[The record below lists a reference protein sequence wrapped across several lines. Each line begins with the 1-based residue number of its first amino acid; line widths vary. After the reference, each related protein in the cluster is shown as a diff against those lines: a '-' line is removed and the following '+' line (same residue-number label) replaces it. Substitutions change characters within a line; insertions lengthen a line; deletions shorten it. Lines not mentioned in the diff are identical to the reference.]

1 MISIQTNVNSLIA
14 QQNLSVTSAFQT
26 KTIAQLTSGYRIN
39 QSGDDAAGLAVANKF
54 RSTVAELTQGVANGN
69 DATAQLQI
77 MDGGMSNISQ
87 ILDRLKTL
95 ATQSASGTFTGSR
108 DTVNAEFQND
118 LMEIDRQ
125 AQSIGL
131 NTGGAFNKN
140 LDVYLGTGGSTTL
153 QNGIVTLGLTQS
165 AVDSQALG
173 MKGMEAV
180 NLTTGDLSGTTG
192 GVDIGTTSP
201 TSVQAIV
208 GNTGGGPYAN
218 QEATAGY
225 ASMQFSGAGFSDAG
239 KVAISMNLA
248 GVTDVATLVA
258 AVNSAI
264 GAAGNGTTSAATQF
278 KNANIV
284 ASVHTDSGGGQQLA
298 FSSSTAAFQVQAGD
312 QMGNALLG
320 NVSIVDPTVSKVAQ
334 GTAVAA
340 TTATTVTG
348 ALTDATNATFTPGQT
363 VKLVVNGGGLASP
376 VTLTLAD
383 TGITV
388 HTAGAI
394 TDLET
399 QFSSNAALQAAG
411 LSMTGA
417 AGAALVFTSASGQSF
432 NVQMSGDTSG
442 LLGLGTFVTDAPGNA
457 DYKTIQGTAYS
468 QAGVLAHAATSGAQA
483 STTMDAATLDTAS
496 GVPANFNNK
505 TLTLNVDG
513 AAQSIALAGSGN
525 TTGAGILG
533 DLQTQL
539 AAVGATAA
547 FDGNTGL
554 LTIASAATGSTS
566 SIQIT
571 GGTGMVAL
579 GLTAAIAATKG
590 TDLTSADMEISLNG
604 AASVGLA
611 PIALTAGAHATAATA
626 TGTAR
631 NVVTTPIA
639 FTGGVGG
646 DAISIDSGAAASPF
660 ATNLVSLTATQAATS
675 GAVVSTKTATGG
687 TNAIVYGTNNLDT
700 TAFTVT
706 VNGAGGAH
714 AINLAPANNPA
725 TAATALGSTWA
736 TIAGGMGANLNG
748 TTFAVTTDSVAG
760 PTTVTIS
767 PTTVA
772 ATAATWVGSA
782 AGAITY
788 AANNM
793 DNVGFTVTSN
803 TGSPAVFTLA
813 PATIAATSGQASAT
827 TVTGAGIAWG
837 GGLSGNLTVT
847 VNGSGATPIS
857 LSTIATAATAS
868 SVVGDNWATIN
879 SRGLNSVA
887 FNVTTNQVPGPTAIT
902 LTTFVANAGVQAD
915 FLLDLNTKLGVAGAN
930 AYFDGSGLL
939 RIASNTAGAGSTLTV
954 SSSADSIA
962 LGAGIAGGTGTGA
975 AAASSSIVNSE
986 VTLLDRL
993 NATLGAMGAHAYF
1006 DVATDHLNIESNTLE
1021 TGGSSSRITIAAGGL
1036 AGTLGF
1042 ATFTAQ
1048 DGVASHAAAS
1058 IGSDSE
1064 LLSVLNQKLAGSG
1077 SQAFFDGSNHNYLTI
1092 ASNTVGAG
1100 TSLAVSGGSNIAKL
1114 GLIAGAAG
1122 GAAVTTNVTTQA
1134 LFLASINPQLGAL
1147 GAQAFFDA
1155 NNGGRLSIVSN
1166 TLGVTSEL
1174 DITAKS
1180 NTKLGLTVAT
1190 NAGADAASVTTD
1202 VQLLASLNK
1211 QLGLIGANAFFD
1223 ANNGNKLTVASNTSG
1238 TGSSIAIGGVAGT
1251 SIGIVNT
1258 AAQFGAN
1265 ATASL
1270 ADIANQI
1277 QTQLG
1282 ANAVVSVIGSGTE
1295 LQIASAG
1302 KGSGQTFLINTAGT
1316 VGAGALLGLTTGA
1329 TPYAG
1334 KSSSTQDIVDN
1345 LNAQFSTNA
1354 NLVNASLKASLTG
1367 NQITIAS
1374 ANGTQFRLNAL
1385 SGTSATN
1392 TGGADAGFGNT
1403 GVAFTGAQSTGT
1415 SMSTLNAYG
1424 ISNSGAFTFSALA
1437 FGSDKQALT
1446 FSATDAKG
1454 VLETETITLQNNTA
1468 ANSNRAGASI
1478 DAAVAY
1484 INQQLQRTTSNP
1496 ALQSIVAVKQVVGGA
1511 EQINFVS
1518 SLSKFTVGVAATAT
1532 GDGLNSGMVTPQAT
1546 QKASASYG
1554 SGANM
1559 SVDTQAGAEAA
1570 VTAIAAAVA
1579 KLGAAQ
1585 AAVGK
1590 GENELGYA
1598 VSLASSQITNFSAA
1612 ESQIRDANV
1621 AQQAANLS
1629 KAQVL
1634 SQASIAAMAQ
1644 ANSAPQ
1650 AVLSLLRG

>member
-14 QQNLSVTSAFQT
+14 QQNLSVNSAFQS

-54 RSTVAELTQGVANGN
+54 RSGGAELTQGVANGN

-108 DTVNAEFQND
+108 DTVDAEFQND
-118 LMEIDRQ
+118 LAEIDRQ

-140 LDVYLGTGGSTTL
+140 LDVYLGTGSGSTTL

-180 NLTTGDLSGTTG
+180 NLTSGDLSGTTA

-208 GNTGGGPYAN
+208 GNTGGGIYAN

-239 KVAISMNLA
+239 KVGISVNLA

-334 GTAVAA
+334 GTAVAS
-340 TTATTVTG
+340 TTATKVTG
-348 ALTDATNATFTPGQT
+348 APTDATNAAFTPGQF

-399 QFSSNAALQAAG
+399 QFAGNAALQAAG

-417 AGAALVFTSASGQSF
+417 AGGALVFNSASGQAF

-442 LLGLGTFVTDAPGNA
+442 LLGLGTFSTDTTGNA
-457 DYKTIQGTAYS
+457 DYSTIQGAAYS

-496 GVPANFNNK
+496 GVPANFNGK

-525 TTGAGILG
+525 TTGAGILA
-533 DLQTQL
+533 DLQTKL
-539 AAVGATAA
+539 ATVGATAA

-554 LTIASAATGSTS
+554 LTIASAGTGSTS

-571 GGTGMVAL
+571 GGTGMAAL

-611 PIALTAGAHATAATA
+611 PIDLTAGAHATAATA
-626 TGTAR
+626 TGTAL

-639 FTGGVGG
+639 FTGGAG
-646 DAISIDSGAAASPF
+646 DTISIDSSGAASPF
-660 ATNLVSLTATQAATS
+660 ATNLVTLTATQAATS
-675 GAVVSTKTATGG
+675 GAVVGTGTAAGTGV
-687 TNAIVYGTNNLDT
+687 NDIAY
-700 TAFTVT
+700 TAHNMDDVAFDVN
-706 VNGAGGAH
+706 VNGTGTH
-714 AINLAPANNPA
+714 AVTLAPANNPA
-725 TAATALGSTWA
+725 TAGETVGLASSGITYG
-736 TIAGGMGANLNG
+736 AGLNG
-748 TTFAVTTDSVAG
+748 VTFSVKVDGNTNPTQVVTLA
-760 PTTVTIS
+760 PTV
-767 PTTVA
+767 VA
-772 ATAATWVGSA
+772 ATAATSAGSA
-782 AGAITY
+782 SGGITY
-788 AANNM
+788 GAGLDGVSFSVTTDIGTAAISLAP
-793 DNVGFTVTSN
+793 TVT
-803 TGSPAVFTLA
+803 
-813 PATIAATSGQASAT
+813 AATSGI
-827 TVTGAGIAWG
+827 VTGTIANSTSNYYTDAAAGG
-837 GGLSGNLTVT
+837 PLVVT
-847 VNGSGATPIS
+847 VNGTSR
-857 LSTIATAATAS
+857 TIALTP
-868 SVVGDNWATIN
+868 VVTPAKPSALVGADWATIN
-879 SRGLNSVA
+879 AAGVTKTA
-887 FNVTTNQVPGPTAIT
+887 FNVTTDTTSITSLTLGTSFTTGTGNQA
-902 LTTFVANAGVQAD
+902 A
-915 FLLDLNTKLGVAGAN
+915 FLVDLNTQLATVGAN
-930 AYFDGSGLL
+930 AYFDAGNGGKLTVV
-939 RIASNTAGAGSTLTV
+939 SNTLGM
-954 SSSADSIA
+954 SSSIVISSSGDTTAM
-962 LGAGIAGGTGTGA
+962 GIVGTGTGKA
-975 AAASSSIVNSE
+975 DASTNTVTDAAS
-986 VTLLDRL
+986 LLTRL
-993 NATLGAMGAHAYF
+993 NGTLGQYGAHAFF
-1006 DVATDHLNIESNTLE
+1006 DASNMLNIESNA
-1021 TGGSSSRITIAAGGL
+1021 TG
-1036 AGTLGF
+1036 AGT
-1042 ATFTAQ
+1042 AANIQ
-1048 DGVASHAAAS
+1048 VAAS
-1058 IGSDSE
+1058 TAATKLGLDTSNHAGADAITTHISNGAQ
-1064 LLSVLNQKLAGSG
+1064 LLSALNTQLGADG
-1077 SQAFFDGSNHNYLTI
+1077 QAYFDAANGGKLTI
-1092 ASNTVGAG
+1092 ASKTVGTGSTTSLGSAVALLGLASGAG
-1100 TSLAVSGGSNIAKL
+1100 TAAILAS
-1114 GLIAGAAG
+1114 
-1122 GAAVTTNVTTQA
+1122 TTNITTQA
-1134 LFLASINPQLGAL
+1134 QLLANINSQLTGAN
-1147 GAQAFFDA
+1147 AYFDSA
-1155 NNGGRLSIVSN
+1155 NGGKLTIAS
-1166 TLGVTSEL
+1166 TGTPGVGSEVNV
-1174 DITAKS
+1174 TA
-1180 NTKLGLTVAT
+1180 NDGGVALTKLGIAIADNVGAA
-1190 NAGADAASVTTD
+1190 AGSVTNDT
-1202 VQLLASLNK
+1202 QLLASLNK
-1211 QLGLIGANAFFD
+1211 QLGLLGANAFFD
-1223 ANNGNKLTVASNTSG
+1223 ASNGNKLTIASNTSG
-1238 TGSSIAIGGVAGT
+1238 TTSSIAITAMAGT
-1251 SIGIVNT
+1251 GSIGIVNT
-1258 AAQFGAN
+1258 SAKLGAN

-1270 ADIANQI
+1270 ADIAGQI

-1282 ANAVVSVIGSGTE
+1282 ANAVVSVVGSGNE

-1329 TPYAG
+1329 TAYTG

-1354 NLVNASLKASLTG
+1354 NLVNASLKASLNG
-1367 NQITIAS
+1367 SNQITIAS

-1385 SGTSATN
+1385 AGTSPTN

-1403 GVAFTGAQSTGT
+1403 GVAFTGASSNST

-1454 VLETETITLQNNTA
+1454 VLETGTITLQNNTA

-1496 ALQSIVAVKQVVGGA
+1496 ALQSIVAVKQVVSGA

-1532 GDGLNSGMVTPQAT
+1532 GDGLNSNMPTPQAT
-1546 QKASASYG
+1546 QKVSASYG

-1559 SVDTQAGAEAA
+1559 SVETQAGAEAA

-1579 KLGAAQ
+1579 KLGSAQ